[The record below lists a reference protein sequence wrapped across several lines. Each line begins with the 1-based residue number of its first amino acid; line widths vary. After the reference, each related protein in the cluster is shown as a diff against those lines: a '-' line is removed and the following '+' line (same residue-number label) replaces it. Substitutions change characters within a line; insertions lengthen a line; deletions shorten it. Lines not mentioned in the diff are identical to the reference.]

1 MDLKMTSSRPYLI
14 RALHEWVLDNGM
26 TPHILVDAEFEGVQV
41 PQQFVENGKIVLNI
55 SPESVIHLELGNEL
69 ISFNARFSG
78 QPMDVF
84 IPVSAVI
91 ALYAR
96 ENGQGMVF
104 ADEGGEDEPPPGG
117 DDGEPKADRGAHLR
131 VVK

>member
-1 MDLKMTSSRPYLI
+1 MTSSRPYLI
-14 RALHEWVLDNGM
+14 RALYEWVLDNSM
-26 TPHILVDAEFEGVQV
+26 TPHILVNAELEDVQV
-41 PQQFVENGKIVLNI
+41 PTQFVENGKIVLNV
-55 SPESVIHLELGNEL
+55 SPESVIKLELGNDL

-78 QPMDVF
+78 TPMDVF
-84 IPVSAVI
+84 IPVHAVI

-104 ADEGGEDEPPPGG
+104 AEEGDEPPTPPEGGG
-117 DDGEPKADRGAHLR
+117 DDDGSDDKPDRSHLR

>member
-26 TPHILVDAEFEGVQV
+26 TPHILVDADFEGVQV
-41 PQQFVENGKIVLNI
+41 PRQFVENGKIVLNI
-55 SPESVIHLELGNEL
+55 SPESVVQLELGNEL

-84 IPVSAVI
+84 IPVAAVI

-104 ADEGGEDEPPPGG
+104 ADDGGDEPPPGG
-117 DDGEPKADRGAHLR
+117 GDDGEGKPDRGAHLR

>member
-1 MDLKMTSSRPYLI
+1 MTSSRPYLI

-26 TPHILVDAEFEGVQV
+26 TPHILVDAESEGVQV
-41 PQQFVENGKIVLNI
+41 PHQFIENGKIVLNI
-55 SPESVIHLELGNEL
+55 SPASVINLELGNDY

-84 IPVSAVI
+84 LPVSAVI

-104 ADEGGEDEPPPGG
+104 ADEGGEEPPPEGG
-117 DDGEPKADRGAHLR
+117 DDTSPEGKPERGHLR

>member
-1 MDLKMTSSRPYLI
+1 MTSSRPYLI

-26 TPHILVDAEFEGVQV
+26 TPHILVNAEAEGVQV
-41 PQQFVENGKIVLNI
+41 PRQFVENGKIVLNI
-55 SPESVIHLELGNEL
+55 SPASVINLELGNDYV
-69 ISFNARFSG
+69 SFNARFSG

-84 IPVSAVI
+84 LPVSAVI

-104 ADEGGEDEPPPGG
+104 AEEGGGEPPPEGG
-117 DDGEPKADRGAHLR
+117 DDEGPEGKPERAHLR

>member
-14 RALHEWVLDNGM
+14 RALHEWVLDNDM
-26 TPHILVDAEFEGVQV
+26 TPHILVDAEAEGVQV
-41 PQQFVENGKIVLNI
+41 PGQFVENGKIVLNI
-55 SPESVIHLELGNEL
+55 SPASVINLELGNEY

-84 IPVSAVI
+84 LPVSSVI

-104 ADEGGEDEPPPGG
+104 ADDGGGDEPPPGG
-117 DDGEPKADRGAHLR
+117 DDEGEGKPERSHLR

>member
-14 RALHEWVLDNGM
+14 RALQEWVLDNGM
-26 TPHILVDAEFEGVQV
+26 TPHILVDAESEGVQV
-41 PQQFVENGKIVLNI
+41 PRQFVENGKIVLNI
-55 SPESVIHLELGNEL
+55 SPESVVHLELGNET

-84 IPVSAVI
+84 IPISAVI

-104 ADEGGEDEPPPGG
+104 ADDGGGDEPPPGG
-117 DDGEPKADRGAHLR
+117 DEGEGKADRGSHLR

>member
-1 MDLKMTSSRPYLI
+1 MTSSRPYLI
-14 RALHEWVLDNGM
+14 RALHEWVLDNGL
-26 TPHILVDAEFEGVQV
+26 TPHILVDAEHEGVEV
-41 PQQFVENGKIVLNI
+41 PRQFVDNGKIVLNI
-55 SPESVIHLELGNEL
+55 SPESVVQLDLGNEL
-69 ISFNARFSG
+69 IRFNARFSG

-104 ADEGGEDEPPPGG
+104 ADEGGETPPPPDDGG
-117 DDGEPKADRGAHLR
+117 DDDKPDRGSHLR

>member
-1 MDLKMTSSRPYLI
+1 MTSSRPYLI

-26 TPHILVDAEFEGVQV
+26 TPHILVDAEYEGVQV
-41 PQQFVENGKIVLNI
+41 PRQFVENGKIVLNI

-84 IPVSAVI
+84 LPVSAVI

-104 ADEGGEDEPPPGG
+104 ADEGGDDEPPSGG
-117 DDGEPKADRGAHLR
+117 DDSESKPDRAPHLR